1 MELIKTENLF
11 ATYKID
17 KEEFIVLKDINL
29 EVNEGDFILI
39 FGQSGSGKTTLINV
53 LSGLKKHSSGNLYIF
68 GNDVLNYHE
77 KDFALLRK
85 KDFGFVFQSYQLIPT
100 LTAYENVKLAMSIAK
115 NKDYKKIDETL
126 DKLGILNI
134 KDKYPSQ
141 LSGGQQQR
149 ICIARA
155 LINNPKIIFADEPT
169 GALDSKNGYEVLE
182 ILSKLNKEEN
192 VTIVIVSHCEDYI
205 KYASKVIRL
214 KDGEII

>member
-77 KDFALLRK
+77 KDFASLRK

-115 NKDYKKIDETL
+115 SKDYKKIDETL

>member
-1 MELIKTENLF
+1 MELIKAENLF

-17 KEEFIVLKDINL
+17 KEEFVVLKDINL
-29 EVNEGDFILI
+29 KVNKGDFILV

-53 LSGLKKHSSGNLYIF
+53 LSGLKKHSSGNLFIF
-68 GNDVLNYHE
+68 GNDVSNYHE
-77 KDFALLRK
+77 KEFAQLRK
-85 KDFGFVFQSYQLIPT
+85 KDFGFVFQSYQLLPN

-115 NKDYKKIDETL
+115 NKEYEKIDETL
-126 DKLGILNI
+126 KKLGILNI

-182 ILSKLNKEEN
+182 ILSKLNKEDN

-205 KYASKVIRL
+205 KYASKIIRL

>member
-1 MELIKTENLF
+1 MKLIKTENLN
-11 ATYKID
+11 ATYTID
-17 KEEFIVLKDINL
+17 KKEFIVLKDINL
-29 EVNEGDFILI
+29 EVNQGDFILI

-68 GNDVLNYHE
+68 EKDVLNYHD

-115 NKDYKKIDETL
+115 NKDYNKIDAIFQ
-126 DKLGILNI
+126 KLGILNI
-134 KDKYPSQ
+134 KNKYPSQ

-155 LINNPKIIFADEPT
+155 LINNPSVIFADEPT

-192 VTIVIVSHCEDYI
+192 VTIVMVSHCEDYL
-205 KYASKVIRL
+205 KYANKIIRL
-214 KDGEII
+214 KDGEIE